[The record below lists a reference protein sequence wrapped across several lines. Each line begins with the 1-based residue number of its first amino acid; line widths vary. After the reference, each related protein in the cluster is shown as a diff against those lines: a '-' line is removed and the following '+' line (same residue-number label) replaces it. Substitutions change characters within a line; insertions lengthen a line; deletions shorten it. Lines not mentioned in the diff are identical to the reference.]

1 MKMNDSIGVIF
12 RVTVY
17 LVAPPPDDAPP
28 ALLAP
33 VTKNIFPD
41 TPTPLLTEEAVR
53 TDCWNNLHKIIVRYP
68 SELYI

>member
-17 LVAPPPDDAPP
+17 LVAPPPDAAHL

-33 VTKNIFPD
+33 VTKNLFPD
-41 TPTPLLTEEAVR
+41 VPRPPLLTEEAVQK
-53 TDCWNNLHKIIVRYP
+53 D
-68 SELYI
+68 